1 MEPRILIVEDEA
13 DIRNLIKLRF
23 EKEGF
28 RVSMAPDGD
37 LALTKAVGEI
47 PDLIILDL
55 MLPKKDGLTVCKE
68 LKAHASTKH
77 IPILM
82 LTARAEE
89 VDRVLGFELGADDYL
104 TKPFSPRELVLRVKA
119 ILKRLTATQK
129 ETPKPLISG
138 GLILDPAN
146 FEVRIKEKPVALTKT
161 EFHLLRCLM
170 EAGGRTVT
178 KESLLSKIWGFD
190 SYGDSRTLD
199 THLAKLRKKIGKYG
213 DKIETVRGIG
223 YKFVFS

>member
-1 MEPRILIVEDEA
+1 MDPKILVVEDEE
-13 DIRNLIKLRF
+13 DIRNLIQLRF

-28 RVSMAPDGD
+28 RVATAPDGEI
-37 LALTKAVGEI
+37 ALRKARSEA
-47 PDLIILDL
+47 PNLIVLDL
-55 MLPKKDGLTVCKE
+55 MLPKKDGLSVCKE
-68 LKAHASTKH
+68 LKGDEATKR

-82 LTARAEE
+82 LTAKAEE

-119 ILKRLTATQK
+119 ILNRVSARSKDV
-129 ETPKPLISG
+129 PKVFTIGELV
-138 GLILDPAN
+138 LDSSN
-146 FEVRIKEKPVALTKT
+146 YEVKIKGKSIPLTKT
-161 EFHLLRCLM
+161 EFNLLRCIL
-170 EAGGRTVT
+170 EAKGRVVT
-178 KESLLSKIWGFD
+178 KDSLLNQIWGFE

-223 YKFVFS
+223 YKFVHS